1 MEIIHKIRNE
11 RFYVF
16 VSFILIYKRH
26 YLLQYGVKPGPSNS
40 NKRLKSENRATWSK
54 QATEIGSQTLS

>member
-40 NKRLKSENRATWSK
+40 NKRLKSENRAT
-54 QATEIGSQTLS
+54 